1 MWLKA
6 ISAAFKMSME
16 VFASL
21 AIQWAVIAM
30 KGRRL
35 ESDHRSDV
43 NEIFPCAI

>member
-6 ISAAFKMSME
+6 ISAAFKTSME

-30 KGRRL
+30 GGGWSL
-35 ESDHRSDV
+35 TTGQM
-43 NEIFPCAI
+43 